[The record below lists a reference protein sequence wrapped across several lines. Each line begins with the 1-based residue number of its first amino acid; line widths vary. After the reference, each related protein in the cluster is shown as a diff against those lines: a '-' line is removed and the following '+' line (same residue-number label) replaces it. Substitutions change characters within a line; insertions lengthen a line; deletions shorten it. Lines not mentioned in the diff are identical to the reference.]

1 MRLEEGGTYASPTSS
16 VFPNPVPLHGLFP
29 LPIMPFPPSPPET
42 SHLCFHRLLSIGH
55 TPSTLKPKQDNVLP
69 LPLASCE
76 NGSLSALALI
86 TCAAWKKPGV
96 RPQLAQGLTQPPL
109 AEGHLRKWLKPPE
122 PQFPHLENGKTVTL
136 TVDAKIRFPI
146 RVMCK
151 ESAPRETGRE
161 RGQQARSRKGVS
173 KAVRAA
179 GRAHRGKRHPAGEG
193 ILPRGPTPEGVK
205 TPWQFWF
212 SAGAGKEA
220 PGTGGEAAEEESQLQ
235 AFEADA
241 NSCRGRGVRGHIRT
255 VLCPLHHSLNL
266 GVVWV
271 TPWPWEVEAKTGLSY
286 SGDLGLS
293 EGRAGSPPSVSIKG
307 HC

>member
-1 MRLEEGGTYASPTSS
+1 MRLEEGGTNASPTSS
-16 VFPNPVPLHGLFP
+16 VFPNPVPLHELFP

-42 SHLCFHRLLSIGH
+42 SHLCFHRLLGIGH
-55 TPSTLKPKQDNVLP
+55 TPSTLTPKQDNVLP

-86 TCAAWKKPGV
+86 TCAAWEKPGV
-96 RPQLAQGLTQPPL
+96 RPQLAQGPTQPPL

-122 PQFPHLENGKTVTL
+122 PQFPHLENGKTVAL

-151 ESAPRETGRE
+151 ESAPRGTGRE
-161 RGQQARSRKGVS
+161 RGQQARNGKGVS
-173 KAVRAA
+173 KGVRAA

-193 ILPRGPTPEGVK
+193 ILRRGPTPEGVK
-205 TPWQFWF
+205 TAWQFWF
-212 SAGAGKEA
+212 SAGAGKE
-220 PGTGGEAAEEESQLQ
+220 GRLLRKSHSQ

-241 NSCRGRGVRGHIRT
+241 NSCRGRGVKGHIRA

-266 GVVWV
+266 GVVA
-271 TPWPWEVEAKTGLSY
+271 PWPWEVKAKTGLSY

-293 EGRAGSPPSVSIKG
+293 EGRAGSPPSASVSIKG